1 MRPLLP
7 LLLLLLLVVSPV
19 ALAGV
24 LPEDRADILYHYY
37 DGGGIEIDGPSVLAR
52 TAVGEKVSVSA
63 SYYVDSITSASIDVV
78 TLGASPNG
86 YSEER
91 TQWGVGVDYLRG
103 DTTMSLSASTSEETD
118 YEADTLNFG
127 ISQDIFG
134 GLTTVSLGYGSGAD
148 DVSKRGDAQ
157 FAEEVDRH
165 SYRFGITQV
174 LTRNLIMGLSYE
186 VVADE
191 GYLNNPYRQVRYVD
205 VNDPRGF
212 GTQREVYPST
222 RASNAAAIRA
232 RYHLPYRAALSG
244 EYRFYTDDWGI
255 DAHTFEVGYVHP
267 FGAKWLVDFKYRFY
281 TQNAADFYSD
291 LFPYVNA
298 QNFLARDKELSTLQS
313 HGPHVGATYTFFER
327 QGDRPMKSTANI
339 FVDNYFFSYDDF
351 RDLRGS
357 ASVGNEPLYDF
368 DAFVLQVFFS
378 LWF

>member
-1 MRPLLP
+1 MRSLLI
-7 LLLLLLLVVSPV
+7 LLVVSPV

-24 LPEDRADILYHYY
+24 LPEDRADAMYHYY
-37 DGGGIEIDGPSVLAR
+37 DGGGIEIDGPSLLVR
-52 TAVGEKVSVSA
+52 KAVGEKVSVSA
-63 SYYVDSITSASIDVV
+63 SYYVDSISSASIDVV

-91 TQWGVGVDYLRG
+91 TQWGAGVDYLRG
-103 DTTMSLSASTSEETD
+103 DTTMSVGFSTSDEND
-118 YEADTLNFG
+118 YQADTLNFG

-134 GLTTVSLGYGSGAD
+134 GLTTVTLGYGSGAD
-148 DVSKRGDAQ
+148 DVSRRGDAQ
-157 FAEEVDRH
+157 FAGEIDRN

-174 LTRNLIMGLSYE
+174 LTRNLILGFSYE

-205 VNDPRGF
+205 VNDPRGYA
-212 GTQREVYPST
+212 TQFEVYPET

-255 DAHTFEVGYVHP
+255 DAHTIEVGYVHP
-267 FGAKWLVDFKYRFY
+267 YGEKWLFDFRYRYY
-281 TQNAADFYSD
+281 TQTAADFYSD
-291 LFPYVNA
+291 LFPYADA

-313 HGPHVGATYTFFER
+313 HGPHFGATYTIFDR
-327 QGDRPMKSTANI
+327 QGDSPMKSTANLFI
-339 FVDNYFFSYDDF
+339 DNYFFSYDDF

-357 ASVGNEPLYDF
+357 SSVGSEPLYDF